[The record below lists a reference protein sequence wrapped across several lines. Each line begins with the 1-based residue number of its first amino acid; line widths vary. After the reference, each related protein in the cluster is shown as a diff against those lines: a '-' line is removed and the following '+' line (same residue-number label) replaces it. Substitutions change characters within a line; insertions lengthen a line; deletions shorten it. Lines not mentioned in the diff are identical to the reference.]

1 MITILTPTYNRSYT
15 LKRLFDSLIAQED
28 MNFEWLVIDD
38 GSTDTTKNLINSFEE
53 KKLINIRYFYQENM
67 GKPSAINLGV
77 KKSSRDYIFIVDSDD
92 VVTSDCI
99 SVLSSE
105 INSHLASKD
114 TFSGLCF
121 RKGKLDGSVLGNEI
135 RNINLE
141 YELYHSTNIKNLFKV
156 DMAYCFKKNYMEK
169 NIFPRFKN
177 ESFVPELYIW
187 NKITDLNL
195 VYTYMNKVIYLC
207 EYMPD
212 GLSANFKSQLKKNPN
227 GFLLYY
233 KDQIKREENVLNKTK
248 MIVRAIQCYGYRAL
262 GLIR

>member
-1 MITILTPTYNRSYT
+1 MITILTPTYNRAYT
-15 LKRLFDSLIAQED
+15 LQRLFDSLITQED
-28 MNFEWLVIDD
+28 MNFEWLIVDD
-38 GSTDTTKNLINSFEE
+38 GSADTTKDLINSFDE
-53 KKLINIRYFYQENM
+53 KKLIDIRYFYQENM
-67 GKPSAINLGV
+67 GKPSAINLGI

-92 VVTSDCI
+92 VITNDCI
-99 SVLSSE
+99 GVLSSE
-105 INSHLASKD
+105 IERHLANKAA
-114 TFSGLCF
+114 FSGLCF

-135 RNINLE
+135 KNINLE
-141 YELYHSTNIKNLFKV
+141 YEFYHSTNIKNLCKV
-156 DMAYCFKKNYMEK
+156 DMAYCFKKIYMEK
-169 NIFPRFKN
+169 NAFPRLN
-177 ESFVPELYIW
+177 GENFVPELYVW

-233 KDQIKREENVLNKTK
+233 KDQFKREKDVLNKTK
-248 MIVRAIQCYGYRAL
+248 MIVRALQCYGYRAL